1 MLNQLVDKAGVLI
14 EALPYLKGFRG
25 ETVVV
30 KFGGSA
36 MEDADM
42 AESVLSD
49 ISFMSCVGMH
59 PVVVHGGGKAISRA
73 MREAG
78 LEPRFVAGLRVTDAA
93 SIRIVERVLNDEISP
108 SIVRA
113 ITQRGMLA
121 RTLPGP
127 SIIRSCKGWEKDSK
141 TGERLDLGYVG
152 EVISVDPRP
161 IRDYVNQGVI
171 PVISPLGVDEGG
183 NVYNNNADIAAAEV
197 AIAIRARKLVFL
209 SDVHGIMRVP
219 GDTSTFISSLH
230 SSELGDLVKS
240 GVISGG
246 MLPKVNSGIKATKA
260 GVKKVHIID
269 GNLKHSL
276 LLELFTNEGIGTEIV
291 G

>member
-1 MLNQLVDKAGVLI
+1 MLNRLIDKAGVLI
-14 EALPYLKGFRG
+14 EALPYLQGFRG

-36 MEDADM
+36 MEDPDT
-42 AESVLSD
+42 AESVLTD

-93 SIRIVERVLNDEISP
+93 SIRIVERVLNEEISP

-113 ITQRGMLA
+113 ISQRGMLA

-127 SIIRSCKGWEKDSK
+127 SIMRSCKCWEKDAK

-161 IRDYVNQGVI
+161 IHDYVNQGVI

-183 NVYNNNADIAAAEV
+183 NVYNNNADVAAAEV

-219 GDTSTFISSLH
+219 GDKSSFISSLH
-230 SSELGDLVKS
+230 SSELNDLVKS

-246 MLPKVNSGIKATKA
+246 MLPKVNSGIKAIKA
-260 GVKKVHIID
+260 GVKKTHIID